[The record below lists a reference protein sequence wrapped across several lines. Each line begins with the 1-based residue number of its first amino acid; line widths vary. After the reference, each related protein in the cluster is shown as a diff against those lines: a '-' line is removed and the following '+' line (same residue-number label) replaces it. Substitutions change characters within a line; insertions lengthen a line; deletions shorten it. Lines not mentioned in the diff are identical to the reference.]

1 MTDGEQ
7 RRNDGAD
14 EQVGEQ
20 VAAPIGQTPGD
31 PDKLNDR
38 SGYQGCFG
46 CGAQNLIG
54 LQLAFRREGNEIVT
68 EFTPD
73 LKYQGFP
80 GVVHGGV
87 VATLLDEALSRTATL
102 VGRWMMTARLEI
114 RYRRA
119 ALVGEPLRVTARAIT
134 ARSRIVT
141 ASGEVCLASD
151 PTVVVAE
158 AEGTFLP
165 ITQQYQDEM
174 VAQHPEFA
182 DFFAR

>member
-1 MTDGEQ
+1 MSAQGEQ
-7 RRNDGAD
+7 
-14 EQVGEQ
+14 
-20 VAAPIGQTPGD
+20 APGQSPATEAERD
-31 PDKLNDR
+31 SERDNERDMLNDR

-46 CGAQNLIG
+46 CGARNPIG
-54 LQLAFRREGNEIVT
+54 LQLVFRREGDEIVT

-73 LKYQGFP
+73 AQYQGFP

-119 ALVGEPLRVTARAIT
+119 ALVGEPLRITARALT

-141 ASGEVCLASD
+141 AKGEVRLASD
-151 PTVVVAE
+151 PSVVVAE
-158 AEGTFLP
+158 AEGSFLP

-174 VAQHPEFA
+174 VAEHPEFA
-182 DFFAR
+182 DFFSR